1 MRIHVLQKNVVFRI
15 DQTMI
20 VLFITIGLL
29 FGCNGIGD
37 RAKNL
42 TNHKLAGTWEFKNPD
57 GVKTGTAIFE
67 TQNDVD
73 GNIYILSND
82 LRSHKQQKIIKI

>member
-1 MRIHVLQKNVVFRI
+1 VFRI
-15 DQTMI
+15 DQIMI

-29 FGCNGIGD
+29 VGCNGIGD
-37 RAKNL
+37 RAKNS
-42 TNHKLAGTWEFKNPD
+42 TNLKLSGTWELKNPD